1 MITPLDIEKKEFS
14 KGVRGYKER
23 EVEDF
28 LNEILTDFE
37 TLYKENTRLKE
48 EIQRAKEDTEKYQN
62 IEETLKN
69 TLVVAQSTAD
79 EVKRN
84 ANNEANLILEKA
96 ENEAKMMIE
105 KAKREKEKIENQHEE
120 AKKQMNIFK
129 VRCKTLLESQLS
141 TILDGDF
148 NRDDEID

>member
-1 MITPLDIEKKEFS
+1 MITPLDIEKKEFG
-14 KGVRGYKER
+14 KAVRGYKER

-37 TLYKENTRLKE
+37 TLYKENTKLKE
-48 EIQRAKEDTEKYQN
+48 EIQRSKEDTEKYQN

-69 TLVVAQSTAD
+69 TLVVAQSTAE

-84 ANNEANLILEKA
+84 ANNEANLILQKA

-105 KAKREKEKIENQHEE
+105 KAKRETEKIENQHEE

-141 TILDGDF
+141 TILDADF

>member
-1 MITPLDIEKKEFS
+1 MITPLDIEKKEFT

-37 TLYKENTRLKE
+37 ALYQENSRLKE
-48 EIQRAKEDTEKYQN
+48 EIQKTKDEMEKYQN

-69 TLVVAQSTAD
+69 TLVVAQNTAD

-84 ANNEANLILEKA
+84 ANKEAQLIIEKA
-96 ENEAKMMIE
+96 ENEAKQLIE
-105 KAKREKEKIENQHEE
+105 RAKRDQEKIEEQHQE
-120 AKKQMNIFK
+120 ARKQMNIFK

-141 TILDGDF
+141 TILDADF
-148 NRDDEID
+148 DREDEID

>member
-28 LNEILTDFE
+28 LNEVLTDFE
-37 TLYKENTRLKE
+37 SLYKENVRLKE
-48 EIQRAKEDTEKYQN
+48 EVEKAKEAMEKYQN
-62 IEETLKN
+62 IEDTLKN
-69 TLVVAQSTAD
+69 TLVVAQTTAD
-79 EVKRN
+79 EVRRN
-84 ANNEANLILEKA
+84 ANKEAQLILDKA
-96 ENEAKMMIE
+96 ENEGKLMVE
-105 KAKREKEKIENQHEE
+105 KAKREAQKIEDQHEE

-141 TILDGDF
+141 AILDADF
-148 NRDDEID
+148 DREDEID

>member
-23 EVEDF
+23 EVEEF

-37 TLYKENTRLKE
+37 TLYSENSQLKE
-48 EIQRAKEDTEKYQN
+48 EIQRVKEEMEKYQN

-69 TLVVAQSTAD
+69 TLVVAQNTAD

-84 ANNEANLILEKA
+84 ANKEAQLILDKA
-96 ENEAKMMIE
+96 ENDAKLIVE
-105 KAKREKEKIENQHEE
+105 KAKRDQEKIEQQHEE

-141 TILDGDF
+141 TILDADF
-148 NRDDEID
+148 NQEDEID

>member
-23 EVEDF
+23 EVEEF
-28 LNEILTDFE
+28 LNEVLTDFE
-37 TLYKENTRLKE
+37 SLYKENTRLKE
-48 EIQRAKEDTEKYQN
+48 EVQRAREDMEKYQN

-84 ANNEANLILEKA
+84 ANKEAQLIVEKA
-96 ENEAKMMIE
+96 ENDGKFMIE
-105 KAKREKEKIENQHEE
+105 KAKRDTEKIQDQHEE

-141 TILDGDF
+141 TILDADF
-148 NRDDEID
+148 NQDDEID

>member
-37 TLYKENTRLKE
+37 SLYKENTRLKE
-48 EIQRAKEDTEKYQN
+48 EVQRVREEMDKYQN

-69 TLVVAQSTAD
+69 TLVVAQTTAD
-79 EVKRN
+79 EVRRN
-84 ANNEANLILEKA
+84 ANKEAQLIVEKA
-96 ENEAKMMIE
+96 ENEGKLMVE
-105 KAKREKEKIENQHEE
+105 KAKRETQKIEDQHEE

-141 TILDGDF
+141 AILDTDF
-148 NRDDEID
+148 NQDDEID

>member
-1 MITPLDIEKKEFS
+1 MITPLDIEKREFS
-14 KGVRGYKER
+14 KGVRGYKEQ

-28 LNEILTDFE
+28 LNEILADFE
-37 TLYKENTRLKE
+37 ILYKENNRLKE

-69 TLVVAQSTAD
+69 TLIVAQSTAD

-84 ANNEANLILEKA
+84 ANKEAQLIVDKA
-96 ENEAKMMIE
+96 ENEAKRMID
-105 KAKREKEKIENQHEE
+105 KAKRDAQRIEDQHEE

-141 TILDGDF
+141 TILDADF

>member
-28 LNEILTDFE
+28 LNEVLTDFE
-37 TLYKENTRLKE
+37 SLYKENVRLKE
-48 EIQRAKEDTEKYQN
+48 EVEKAKEAMEKYQN
-62 IEETLKN
+62 IEDTLKN
-69 TLVVAQSTAD
+69 TLVVAQTTAD
-79 EVKRN
+79 EVRRN
-84 ANNEANLILEKA
+84 ANKEAQLILDKA
-96 ENEAKMMIE
+96 ENEGKLMVE
-105 KAKREKEKIENQHEE
+105 KAKREAQKIEDQHEE

-141 TILDGDF
+141 TILDTDF
-148 NRDDEID
+148 TRDDEID

>member
-1 MITPLDIEKKEFS
+1 MITPLDIEKKEFP

-23 EVEDF
+23 EVEEF
-28 LNEILTDFE
+28 LNEVLTDFE
-37 TLYKENTRLKE
+37 SLYNENTKLKE
-48 EIQRAKEDTEKYQN
+48 EIEKIRSEMEKYQN

-69 TLVVAQSTAD
+69 TLVVAQNTAD

-84 ANNEANLILEKA
+84 ANKEAQLIVEEA
-96 ENEAKMMIE
+96 ENKANMMIE
-105 KAKREKEKIENQHEE
+105 KAKRDREKIQDQHEE

-141 TILDGDF
+141 TILDADF
-148 NRDDEID
+148 NQDDEID

>member
-23 EVEDF
+23 EVEEF

-37 TLYKENTRLKE
+37 SLYKENSRLKE
-48 EIQRAKEDTEKYQN
+48 EVQRAKEDTEKYQN

-84 ANNEANLILEKA
+84 ANKEAQLIVQKA
-96 ENEAKMMIE
+96 ENEAKLMIE
-105 KAKREKEKIENQHEE
+105 KAKRDTAKIEDQHEE

-141 TILDGDF
+141 TILDVNF
-148 NRDDEID
+148 NQDDEID

>member
-1 MITPLDIEKKEFS
+1 MITPLDIEKREFS

-28 LNEILTDFE
+28 LNEVLKDFE
-37 TLYKENTRLKE
+37 SLYNENAKLKE
-48 EIQRAKEDTEKYQN
+48 EIEKIRNEMEKYQN

-69 TLVVAQSTAD
+69 TLVVAQNTAD

-84 ANNEANLILEKA
+84 ANKEAQLIVEEA
-96 ENEAKMMIE
+96 ENKANMMIE
-105 KAKREKEKIENQHEE
+105 KAKRDREKIEDQHEE

-141 TILDGDF
+141 TILDADF
-148 NRDDEID
+148 NQDDEID